1 MKPSSVIELKLEE
14 VATKMLWINILLVA
28 VFAAA
33 YHLLV
38 EPLAFGFSLRGIL
51 YFIIGYM
58 VLIILHELFHL
69 IGFVIF
75 GRVPLSSLTYGLE
88 LSKGYAY
95 ATTSSPL
102 QNKKMRQVLLLPFW
116 TTAVIPTI
124 IGFWIQD
131 QVLVLLG
138 AMLAAGAA
146 GDFFMY
152 RELRKEKDEAWILDD
167 PSQPRLHVYDEYPNP
182 KESAHD

>member
-1 MKPSSVIELKLEE
+1 MKPSSTINLKLEE
-14 VATKMLWINILLVA
+14 IAPKLLWINVLLVVA
-28 VFAAA
+28 FSAA

-38 EPLAFGFSLRGIL
+38 EPLAFGFSLRGIA
-51 YFIIGYM
+51 YFIIGYI
-58 VLIILHELFHL
+58 VLIILHELSHL

-116 TTAVIPTI
+116 TTAVIPAI
-124 IGFWIQD
+124 IGFWIED
-131 QVLVLLG
+131 QILVLLG

-152 RELRKEKDEAWILDD
+152 RELRKEKDDAWILDD
-167 PSQPRLHVYDEYPNP
+167 PSQPRLHVYDEYPDP
-182 KESAHD
+182 GESARE

>member
-1 MKPSSVIELKLEE
+1 MTPSSIIELKLEE
-14 VATKMLWINILLVA
+14 ITPKLMWINIWVVVA
-28 VFAAA
+28 FAAG
-33 YHLLV
+33 YHFIA
-38 EPLAFGFSLRGIL
+38 EPLVFSFSFFGIV
-51 YFIIGYM
+51 YFIAGYI

-69 IGFVIF
+69 IGFVLF
-75 GRVPLSSLTYGLE
+75 GKVPLSSLNYGLD

-95 ATTSSPL
+95 ATSSAPV
-102 QNKKMRQVLLLPFW
+102 QNKQMRKVLLLPFW

-167 PSQPRLHVYDEYPNP
+167 PVLPRLVVYDDFPDPEELPR
-182 KESAHD
+182 D

>member
-1 MKPSSVIELKLEE
+1 MQPSSTISLNLEE
-14 VATKMLWINILLVA
+14 IAPKLLWINVLLLIAFA
-28 VFAAA
+28 VT
-33 YHLLV
+33 YHFSV
-38 EPLAFGFSLRGIL
+38 QPLAFGFSLRGIA
-51 YFIIGYM
+51 YFILGYI
-58 VLIILHELFHL
+58 VLIVLHELFHL
-69 IGFVIF
+69 IGFVVF
-75 GRVPLSSLTYGLE
+75 GRVPFSSLTYGLE

-102 QNKKMRQVLLLPFW
+102 QNKKMRQALLLPFW

-124 IGFWIQD
+124 IGFWLQD

-146 GDFFMY
+146 GDFIMY

-167 PSQPRLHVYDEYPNP
+167 PSQPRLYVYDEYPNP
-182 KESAHD
+182 EEPMRS

>member
-1 MKPSSVIELKLEE
+1 MKPVSIIELKLDEI
-14 VATKMLWINILLVA
+14 VGKMLWINIWLVVA
-28 VFAAA
+28 FAAA
-33 YHLLV
+33 YHFLV
-38 EPLAFGFSLRGIL
+38 EPLAFGFSFSGIA
-51 YFIIGYM
+51 YFIIGYI
-58 VLIILHELFHL
+58 VLIILHEIFHL
-69 IGFVIF
+69 IGFVVF
-75 GRVPLSSLTYGLE
+75 GKVPFASLTYGLE

-95 ATTSSPL
+95 ATSSAPL
-102 QNKKMRQVLLLPFW
+102 QNRPMRKVLLLPFW

-152 RELRKEKDEAWILDD
+152 RELRKEKDDAWILDD
-167 PSQPRLHVYDEYPNP
+167 QSQPRLYVYDDYPNSE
-182 KESAHD
+182 ESVRD

>member
-1 MKPSSVIELKLEE
+1 MQPSSIIELKLEE
-14 VATKMLWINILLVA
+14 IAPKMLWINIWLVVA
-28 VFAAA
+28 FAAA
-33 YHLLV
+33 YHLFI
-38 EPLAFGFSLRGIL
+38 EPLAYGFSLWGIV
-51 YFIIGYM
+51 YFIVGYI

-75 GRVPLSSLTYGLE
+75 GKVPVSSLTYGME

-95 ATTSSPL
+95 ATSSAPL
-102 QNKKMRQVLLLPFW
+102 QNKRMRKVLLLPFW

-146 GDFFMY
+146 GDFLMY
-152 RELRKEKDEAWILDD
+152 GKLRKEKNEAWILDD

-182 KESAHD
+182 EE